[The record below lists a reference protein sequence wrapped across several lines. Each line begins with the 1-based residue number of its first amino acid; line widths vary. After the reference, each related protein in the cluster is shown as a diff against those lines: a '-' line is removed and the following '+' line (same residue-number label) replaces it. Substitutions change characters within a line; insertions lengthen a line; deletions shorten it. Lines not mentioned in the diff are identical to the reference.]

1 MSRKRGAAAKAEA
14 SVLKESQL
22 LALSPVPEAAA
33 SHNSSRDISSVGAT
47 PVQKKKRKLYK
58 QTPQLSEVRKLKGQ
72 FLSFFITS
80 INMKVFTPPTD
91 RENDTPG
98 EIVKKQLRSRR
109 IKR

>member
-1 MSRKRGAAAKAEA
+1 MA
-14 SVLKESQL
+14 
-22 LALSPVPEAAA
+22 
-33 SHNSSRDISSVGAT
+33 N
-47 PVQKKKRKLYK
+47 
-58 QTPQLSEVRKLKGQ
+58 
-72 FLSFFITS
+72 FLRSLITS